1 MEIRELTWD
10 DFQGQP
16 DEDDP
21 ALAHTKWK
29 IGYNYAINKEDCKYV
44 VQLDV
49 WCKVDPAS
57 WTKTKFVELLKHQQG
72 EQAGLCRALLH
83 RDDLRVGVQEAS
95 AGIRVLGQLQAGD
108 FRALQPGAERAPG
121 DGAKLRHRDAQHAQH
136 RQAKAVGSQN
146 HQAIKPT
153 LKICLINWTIY
164 ANSSTCSL

>member
-1 MEIRELTWD
+1 MISSIPLSAEENPMLSDSCTSEQKMEIRELTWD

-72 EQAGLCRALLH
+72 E
-83 RDDLRVGVQEAS
+83 
-95 AGIRVLGQLQAGD
+95 
-108 FRALQPGAERAPG
+108 
-121 DGAKLRHRDAQHAQH
+121 
-136 RQAKAVGSQN
+136 
-146 HQAIKPT
+146 
-153 LKICLINWTIY
+153 
-164 ANSSTCSL
+164 